1 MVAHHGSGQAGFP
14 HPGRVERRRC
24 IGGQRG
30 VAVTGSSSEHAGANT
45 PVPRSAPQSV
55 SYVPPFHPGRRDFP
69 SPVGD
74 SSFPL
79 GAFP

>member
-1 MVAHHGSGQAGFP
+1 MIAHNPLHGSGQAGFP

-30 VAVTGSSSEHAGANT
+30 VAVTGSSSEHAGAWFRASISFLRP
-45 PVPRSAPQSV
+45 PVSS
-55 SYVPPFHPGRRDFP
+55 GRWDFP